1 MKYKIALKY
10 IIILVTIL
18 VAGCAG
24 KNKTITLPTTPIVY
38 KQGQEVYLLQPGDNL
53 DIKFYYNP
61 ELNENVTI
69 RPDGKISL
77 QIIDELQAAGLTPAQ
92 LDESLTRAYS
102 SQLKQ
107 PKITV
112 MVKSFGGQRI
122 YVGGEVKSPQV
133 LTVIGQIDAM
143 QAIFNTGGFTKD
155 AKLSSVMIISKGK
168 DNQPI
173 ARKVDLKKVLSG
185 EATGEDF
192 TLKPF
197 DMVYVPKTELAQA
210 DEFMAHIYNLIPRN
224 VYVSFTYDLNKT
236 KTRNNIDNQVNNQGT
251 TYTID
256 DLIGK

>member
-10 IIILVTIL
+10 ILILITLL

-24 KNKTITLPTTPIVY
+24 RSKTITLPTTPIVY
-38 KQGQEVYLLQPGDNL
+38 KQGQEAYLLQPGDNL

-61 ELNENVTI
+61 ELNENVII

-77 QIIDELQAAGLTPAQ
+77 QIIDEIHAAGLTPAQ
-92 LDESLTRAYS
+92 LDEALTKAYS

-112 MVKSFGGQRI
+112 IVKSFGGQRI

-133 LTVIGQIDAM
+133 LTVIGQIDAL

-168 DNQPI
+168 DNRPA
-173 ARKVDLKKVLSG
+173 ARKVDLKKVLNG
-185 EATGEDF
+185 EAANEDF
-192 TLKPF
+192 MLRPF
-197 DMVYVPKTELAQA
+197 DMVYVPKTELASA
-210 DEFMAHIYNLIPRN
+210 DEFMTHIYNFIPRN
-224 VYVSFTYDLNKT
+224 IHFGFSYELHNEPNTN
-236 KTRNNIDNQVNNQGT
+236 RVNNNNEITDQGY
-251 TYTID
+251 TYK
-256 DLIGK
+256 IGQ

>member
-1 MKYKIALKY
+1 MKYKLALKY
-10 IIILVTIL
+10 IIILLTLL

-38 KQGQEVYLLQPGDNL
+38 KQGQEAYLLQPGDNL

-77 QIIDELQAAGLTPAQ
+77 QIIDEIHAAGLTPAQ
-92 LDESLTRAYS
+92 FDDSLTKAYS

-112 MVKSFGGQRI
+112 IVKSFGGQRI
-122 YVGGEVKSPQV
+122 YVGGEVKSPMV

-168 DNQPI
+168 DNQPS
-173 ARKVDLKKVLSG
+173 ARKVNLKKVLSG

-192 TLKPF
+192 TLRPF

-224 VYVSFTYDLNKT
+224 VYLSFQYELHKEKISTSNN
-236 KTRNNIDNQVNNQGT
+236 NNIPAEQGY
-251 TYTID
+251 TYK
-256 DLIGK
+256 IGQ

>member
-1 MKYKIALKY
+1 MKSKTALKY
-10 IIILVTIL
+10 IMLLITIL

-38 KQGQEVYLLQPGDNL
+38 KQGQEAYLLQPGDNL

-77 QIIDELQAAGLTPAQ
+77 LIIDEIYAAGLTPAQ
-92 LDESLTRAYS
+92 LDEALIKAYS

-112 MVKSFGGQRI
+112 IVKSFGGQRI
-122 YVGGEVKSPQV
+122 YVGGEVKLPQV
-133 LTVIGQIDAM
+133 LTVIGHIDAL
-143 QAIFNTGGFTKD
+143 QAIFNTGGFTND

-168 DNQPI
+168 DNRPT
-173 ARKVDLKKVLSG
+173 ARKVDLKKVLNG

-192 TLKPF
+192 MLRPF

-224 VYVSFTYDLNKT
+224 VYFSFQYELHNEPT
-236 KTRNNIDNQVNNQGT
+236 KSKSSNNNVPAQSGNAF
-251 TYTID
+251 TI
-256 DLIGK
+256 GQ

>member
-10 IIILVTIL
+10 IIILAMIL

-24 KNKTITLPTTPIVY
+24 KNKTITLPTAPIVY
-38 KQGQEVYLLQPGDNL
+38 KQGQEAYLLQPGDNL

-77 QIIDELQAAGLTPAQ
+77 QIIDELQAAGLTPVQ

-107 PKITV
+107 PKIAV
-112 MVKSFGGQRI
+112 MVKAFGGQRI
-122 YVGGEVKSPQV
+122 YVGGEVKLPQV
-133 LTVIGQIDAM
+133 LTVIGQIDAL

-173 ARKVDLKKVLSG
+173 ARKVDLKKVLNGQS
-185 EATGEDF
+185 AGEDF
-192 TLKPF
+192 TLRPF
-197 DMVYVPKTELAQA
+197 DMVYVPKTELASA
-210 DEFMAHIYNLIPRN
+210 DEFMTHIYNFIPRN
-224 VYVSFTYDLNKT
+224 IHFGFSYELHNEPTTNK
-236 KTRNNIDNQVNNQGT
+236 IDNNNKITDQGY
-251 TYTID
+251 TYK
-256 DLIGK
+256 IGQ

>member
-1 MKYKIALKY
+1 MKYKTALKY
-10 IIILVTIL
+10 IIILITIL

-24 KNKTITLPTTPIVY
+24 KYKTSTLPTTPIVY
-38 KQGQEVYLLQPGDNL
+38 KQGQEAYLLQPGDNL
-53 DIKFYYNP
+53 DVKFYYNP

-77 QIIDELQAAGLTPAQ
+77 QIIDEQQAAGLTPPQ
-92 LDESLTRAYS
+92 LDEALTKAYS
-102 SQLKQ
+102 SQLKK

-112 MVKSFGGQRI
+112 IVKTFGGQRI
-122 YVGGEVKSPQV
+122 YVGGEVKLPQV
-133 LTVIGQIDAM
+133 LTVIGQIDAL

-168 DNQPI
+168 DNQPT
-173 ARKVDLKKVLSG
+173 ARKVDLKKVLKG

-224 VYVSFTYDLNKT
+224 VYFSFQYELHNEPT
-236 KTRNNIDNQVNNQGT
+236 KSSSNNNDNIPSQQGS
-251 TYTID
+251 TIK
-256 DLIGK
+256 IGQ

>member
-24 KNKTITLPTTPIVY
+24 KNKTNTLPTTPIVY
-38 KQGQEVYLLQPGDNL
+38 KQGQEAYLLQPGDNL

-77 QIIDELQAAGLTPAQ
+77 QIIDELQAAGLTPVQ

-112 MVKSFGGQRI
+112 IVKAFGGQRI

-173 ARKVDLKKVLSG
+173 VRKVNLKKVLSG

-224 VYVSFTYDLNKT
+224 VYFSFQYELHKEKISTS
-236 KTRNNIDNQVNNQGT
+236 NNDNIPAEQGT
-251 TYTID
+251 TYK
-256 DLIGK
+256 IGQ

>member
-24 KNKTITLPTTPIVY
+24 NNKTITLPPAPIVY
-38 KQGQEVYLLQPGDNL
+38 TQEQETYFLQPGDNL
-53 DIKFYYNP
+53 DIKFFDNA

-77 QIIDELQAAGLTPAQ
+77 QIIDDIHAAGLTPAQ
-92 LDESLTRAYS
+92 LDESLTRAFT

-107 PKITV
+107 PKLSVI
-112 MVKSFGGQRI
+112 VKAFGGQRI

-133 LTVIGQIDAM
+133 LTVIGQINAM
-143 QAIFNTGGFTKD
+143 QAIFNSGGFTKD

-168 DNQPI
+168 DNQPT
-173 ARKVDLKKVLSG
+173 ARMVNLKKVLSG
-185 EATGEDF
+185 QSAGEDF
-192 TLKPF
+192 TLRPF

-224 VYVSFTYDLNKT
+224 VYLSFQYELHKEKINTSNNNDIPADQGYTYK
-236 KTRNNIDNQVNNQGT
+236 
-251 TYTID
+251 
-256 DLIGK
+256 IGQ

>member
-1 MKYKIALKY
+1 MKHKATLKY
-10 IIILVTIL
+10 LMILL
-18 VAGCAG
+18 LLLAAGCAG
-24 KNKTITLPTTPIVY
+24 TNKTVPLPATPIVY
-38 KQGQEVYLLQPGDNL
+38 KQGQEAYLLQPGDNL

-77 QIIDELQAAGLTPAQ
+77 QIIDEIPAAGLTPAQ

-112 MVKSFGGQRI
+112 IVKTFGGQRI

-133 LTVIGQIDAM
+133 LTVIGQIDAL

-155 AKLSSVMIISKGK
+155 AKLSSVMIISKGR
-168 DNQPI
+168 DNQPT
-173 ARKVDLKKVLSG
+173 ARKVDLNKVLKGEQSG
-185 EATGEDF
+185 ED
-192 TLKPF
+192 LMLRPF

-210 DEFMAHIYNLIPRN
+210 DEFMSHIYNLIPRN
-224 VYVSFTYDLNKT
+224 VYFSFQYELHNEPT
-236 KTRNNIDNQVNNQGT
+236 KSSNNNNIPAEQGST
-251 TYTID
+251 FK
-256 DLIGK
+256 IGQ